1 MQIKIIL
8 LVISLLSFSN
18 GLNFLLKE
26 GVEKCIYEEIP
37 ADTVHSSIIV

>member
-1 MQIKIIL
+1 MKIKAIL
-8 LVISLLSFSN
+8 LLISFLAFTN

-37 ADTVHSSIIV
+37 ADTVKTNF